1 MTNDVQRKLRLEG
14 NLGRL
19 EGNKRHGRPT
29 MAKSFLKRDEKQE
42 EVRNIEKPEDIER
55 KLYFTVRFHN

>member
-1 MTNDVQRKLRLEG
+1 MNNDNQRKMRLEG
-14 NLGRL
+14 NLSRL
-19 EGNKRHGRPT
+19 EGNKRVGRPS

-55 KLYFTVRFHN
+55 KLYFTVRFN